1 VEGILVHYAS
11 ISHVP
16 ICFWRA
22 VFERKAKSE
31 IVADLTQLEQIKKKK
46 KFVTQSRTGLQIYEG
61 HDDQLNRPGP
71 MA

>member
-1 VEGILVHYAS
+1 VIGLYFDGFLV
-11 ISHVP
+11 
-16 ICFWRA
+16 
-22 VFERKAKSE
+22 SE
-31 IVADLTQLEQIKKKK
+31 SFGFRYFKK

>member
-1 VEGILVHYAS
+1 MRCIIPANDFLQVGPAVTHYHYYFLVLLH
-11 ISHVP
+11 
-16 ICFWRA
+16 
-22 VFERKAKSE
+22 
-31 IVADLTQLEQIKKKK
+31 KK

>member
-1 VEGILVHYAS
+1 MY
-11 ISHVP
+11 
-16 ICFWRA
+16 
-22 VFERKAKSE
+22 
-31 IVADLTQLEQIKKKK
+31 TKKYEKKFSGKKINYYKKIK